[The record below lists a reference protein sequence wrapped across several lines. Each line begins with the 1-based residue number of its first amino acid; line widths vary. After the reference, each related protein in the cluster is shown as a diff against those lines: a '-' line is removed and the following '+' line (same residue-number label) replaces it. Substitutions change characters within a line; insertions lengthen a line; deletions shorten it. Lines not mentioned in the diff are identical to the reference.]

1 MLFEASLAYPYCL
14 KTSFEAHDRAI
25 TDIQWSKL
33 DGNLLAS
40 CGNCGFVNLWD
51 IRCLDNTTRKPVRS
65 FCGWNGSV
73 KQLAW
78 NNLNGNL
85 LASSSND
92 RALVWDIRKGSVP
105 VANIKESCFRIES
118 ISWSYTKEN
127 VILVHGADSCLN
139 IYDTFNP
146 DTAKI
151 SSTGP
156 LESSKAAFIPF
167 GAAVACSKLKEYFS
181 IQLFNEDS
189 LNEPLHQISHEDIA
203 GCLDFV
209 WRPFVQRS
217 EQESQENRVEMITW
231 DKAGCLRGWEFN
243 LSLFK
248 GVEVTE
254 GHRLTGTG
262 TSRSYANVDEI
273 SSVHRDYELP
283 LSYLLKPLSD
293 DSSIGNN
300 ELSYAKQEKSIRLKQ
315 SRSSDLSEISH
326 KGQKLPFRRRS
337 HAILNNRLSELEAE
351 GGAELTEQSNDLRRI
366 PYPRT
371 CGALFST
378 DKIICFFN
386 RNSTSGRNALDTK
399 SKTIPRSLEN
409 YAHITRLL
417 DNDYSNND
425 LNFKSAGSSVVD
437 LDLEDELNMWKQR

>member
-1 MLFEASLAYPYCL
+1 MLFEASLAYPHCL

-51 IRCLDNTTRKPVRS
+51 IRCLDYATRKPVRS

-78 NNLNGNL
+78 NNFDGNL
-85 LASSSND
+85 LASSNND

-105 VANIKESCFRIES
+105 VANIREPCFRIES
-118 ISWSYTKEN
+118 ISWSYAKEN
-127 VILVHGADSCLN
+127 IILVHGADSCLN
-139 IYDTFNP
+139 VYDVFNP
-146 DTAKI
+146 DAAKI
-151 SSTGP
+151 SSAGSF
-156 LESSKAAFIPF
+156 ESSKAAFIPF
-167 GAAVACSKLKEYFS
+167 GAAVACSSLKEHFS
-181 IQLFNEDS
+181 IQLLNEDN
-189 LNEPLHQISHEDIA
+189 LNEPFHQIVNEEIA

-209 WRPFVQRS
+209 WRPLVVRS
-217 EQESQENRVEMITW
+217 EEGSQKNRVEMITW
-231 DKAGCLRGWEFN
+231 DKAGSLRGWEFDV
-243 LSLFK
+243 SLFK
-248 GVEVTE
+248 GIECMDSPRMTE
-254 GHRLTGTG
+254 SG
-262 TSRSYANVDEI
+262 TSRSFANVDEI
-273 SSVHRDYELP
+273 SSVHEDDQLP
-283 LSYLLKPLSD
+283 LSFLLEPASD
-293 DSSIGNN
+293 DSSIGNH
-300 ELSYAKQEKSIRLKQ
+300 ELIYSKQEKSIRLKQ

-326 KGQKLPFRRRS
+326 KGHKMPFRRRS

-351 GGAELTEQSNDLRRI
+351 AGVDLTEQSNDLRKI

-371 CGALFST
+371 CGAFFST
-378 DKIICFFN
+378 DKIVCFFN
-386 RNSTSGRNALDTK
+386 RNSASGRNSSDTK
-399 SKTIPRSLEN
+399 SKTVPRSLEN

-417 DNDYSNND
+417 DNDYNNND